1 MDLQLMRKGIDFA
14 RKRKKWVCV
23 LAAFGLT
30 SYGAYRVYH
39 LPSVAEKRRRILKLF
54 GVFVSLAEAASESA
68 ETIGIVSK
76 DLKEFLQSDS
86 DQIPSS
92 LRQISKITR
101 SNEFS
106 ESLVRVTQAVTGGI
120 LKGYRS
126 ETRSDGRNESSINSD
141 FTDRVMDKL
150 FSTAGSSFASVV
162 VGSFARNLVL
172 AFYSGR
178 EQSGGGSNSNHSS
191 NMNHFGSETN
201 PVPEWVNVVCG
212 DKCRELIG
220 NCIQLFVSTAVAVYL
235 DKTMHVNAYDE
246 LFSGLTN
253 PNHEKKVRDVLVSV
267 CNGAVETLVKTS
279 HQVLTCPTLNE
290 NRSNVNSSSCL
301 AIEEGTAPTRMEDSG
316 QEALSTGLEATNDE
330 CEEKSDSG
338 WVSKVSSTLAVPSN
352 RRFVL
357 DVTGR
362 ITFETVRS
370 FLEFLLEKLYEG
382 AKRCTNIIHDVVLDK
397 GLEIVSY
404 AAMKSTVVAIICLSL
419 CLHIFGGAW
428 LLVPTQVPEYVLV

>member
-1 MDLQLMRKGIDFA
+1 MDLQFVRKGVDFA

-30 SYGAYRVYH
+30 SYGVYRVYH
-39 LPSVAEKRRRILKLF
+39 LPSVAAKRRRLLKLF
-54 GVFVSLAEAASESA
+54 GVFVALAEAASESA

-92 LRQISKITR
+92 LRQISKITT

-106 ESLVRVTQAVTGGI
+106 ESLIRVTQAVSVGI

-126 ETRSDGRNESSINSD
+126 ETRSDGRHESSINSD

-150 FSTAGSSFASVV
+150 FSTAGSGFASVV
-162 VGSFARNLVL
+162 VGSFARSLVL
-172 AFYSGR
+172 AYYSGH

-191 NMNHFGSETN
+191 NMNHFGSQMN

-220 NCIQLFVSTAVAVYL
+220 DCIQLFVCTAVAVYL
-235 DKTMHVNAYDE
+235 DKTMDVNTYDE

-279 HQVLTCPTLNE
+279 HQVLTSPTLNE
-290 NRSNVNSSSCL
+290 NTSNVNSSSYL
-301 AIEEGTAPTRMEDSG
+301 AIEEGITPTRMEDLR
-316 QEALSTGLEATNDE
+316 QEALSTGLEGTNDE

-362 ITFETVRS
+362 VTFETVRS

-382 AKRCTNIIHDVVLDK
+382 VKRCVNIIHEAVLDK
-397 GLEIVSY
+397 GLEVVRY
-404 AAMKSTVVAIICLSL
+404 ATMKSSVVATICLSL

-428 LLVPTQVPEYVLV
+428 LLVPA